1 MLELYQ
7 ETGKE
12 ISFYWNAIT
21 VYTYAYRGHHTNGS
35 RLTAIQ
41 MSVQCKQPYMHMT
54 GHIAIIIIMSIS
66 GDHACKA
73 QGIIH
78 ADSDA
83 PSTSKKL
90 HICEST
96 GMHNKH
102 FVYTHTLSHKLTQCA
117 HTDMLDKPAHSDC
130 SHVVHNRAFLTQY
143 RCTYQNTMSTQ
154 ECIVLSN
161 WITMH
166 PSSPC
171 GS

>member
-1 MLELYQ
+1 MQRPRE
-7 ETGKE
+7 
-12 ISFYWNAIT
+12 SF
-21 VYTYAYRGHHTNGS
+21 
-35 RLTAIQ
+35 
-41 MSVQCKQPYMHMT
+41 
-54 GHIAIIIIMSIS
+54 
-66 GDHACKA
+66 
-73 QGIIH
+73 H

-117 HTDMLDKPAHSDC
+117 QTDMLDKPAHSDC
-130 SHVVHNRAFLTQY
+130 SHVVHNRALLTHY

-166 PSSPC
+166 PSSPSDRKVIQHSRYMLQIALQGTPLC
-171 GS
+171 QCDTHTHTHTLPVRPSCIISISRQRLKLVA

>member
-1 MLELYQ
+1 MQTATHAHDWPYSHHHHHVNIRRPCMQRPRE
-7 ETGKE
+7 
-12 ISFYWNAIT
+12 SF
-21 VYTYAYRGHHTNGS
+21 
-35 RLTAIQ
+35 
-41 MSVQCKQPYMHMT
+41 
-54 GHIAIIIIMSIS
+54 
-66 GDHACKA
+66 
-73 QGIIH
+73 H

-117 HTDMLDKPAHSDC
+117 HTDMLDKLVHSDC
-130 SHVVHNRAFLTQY
+130 SHVVHNRALLTHY